1 MDRSGDVVLANAAAK
16 LIWGD
21 LIASGQERYARMTA
35 FWHASGKLIAPT
47 EWASARALR
56 EGRTSLNELQ
66 SRRRN
71 AATCLASYTTGLDS
85 CCVNLKVIK
94 ALESGNGNP
103 GFASIEKIAEAF
115 GLAVV
120 FVKKDTVAEIL
131 DGEARAREKAR
142 SREADADALAAGT
155 LSEQQLNAKNALKI
169 GRKGF

>member
-1 MDRSGDVVLANAAAK
+1 LLRQLHGLSQADLAAM
-16 LIWGD
+16 LG
-21 LIASGQERYARMTA
+21 
-35 FWHASGKLIAPT
+35 
-47 EWASARALR
+47 
-56 EGRTSLNELQ
+56 
-66 SRRRN
+66 
-71 AATCLASYTTGLDS
+71 
-85 CCVNLKVIK
+85 VNLKVIK

-142 SREADADALAAGT
+142 SREADVEALAAGK

-169 GRKGF
+169 GHVGFKIPPP